1 MATTQQSQASKV
13 TPVNSPR
20 QQEDVT
26 HTPVH
31 TPVHTP
37 RDEWGELGAPPPP
50 PQLIRQNAFDTN
62 VFNVRC
68 RLNFDD
74 MDMEYDNGLPLPL
87 GNEITQNT

>member
-1 MATTQQSQASKV
+1 MVTTQQSQASMV

-26 HTPVH
+26 HTPE
-31 TPVHTP
+31 HTP

-50 PQLIRQNAFDTN
+50 PQLIRQNALDTN
-62 VFNVRC
+62 VFNVRR

-74 MDMEYDNGLPLPL
+74 VDMEYDNGLPLPL